1 MQTRKYLMT
10 ILGVSFV
17 LLMIASAFPVRV
29 AAQEEGLFKITLVA
43 PGTANQARRQ
53 WAQIVRNAMQQ
64 VGIDAS
70 VAYLGWGA
78 VFDRILFAPKEI
90 WGKTYAEG
98 GFDAFFVGQGW
109 TVPMP
114 VANLLPYYGS
124 DEKYF
129 PPGQNWYLYKDTNV
143 DKMATE
149 YIRTLDEGKRIP
161 ILKDLQAYL
170 QENGPDFLIFYDRT
184 VAAYSPQLGNFDPLV
199 YYAPHWL
206 KGPATTTVAVPGE
219 WTAFNPVL
227 SNSWY
232 DIPFLYGIFD
242 MGAGGGITMNYENQF
257 IPATYTS
264 WTSSPDGLEW
274 TMNVRQGMKWHDGVE
289 VTADD
294 FIYSLWIQLTPE
306 TGAQSTGY
314 WTDVKGNKVTLT
326 YSDGTTVVKDFTEE
340 GKPVKEGS
348 ASAVGK
354 YTIKAKLPEVFG
366 IYYPD
371 SILGE
376 YPMPKH
382 VLEAIPIDQWS
393 THSFNTGEGS
403 YKITKPDGT
412 TVDWTGPVGL
422 GPYVY
427 KSYDRTKQIIT
438 LAKNPDYWNRA
449 ALEAQGLFTIE
460 TFNTVFITEK
470 EAALAALKNGE
481 VQILDY
487 NYHFEKDIKRFDPTW
502 GVTKVFDAY
511 GLQELGVNMMHP
523 VFGTGTDTPL
533 GKQDPTKASEAA
545 NHVRR
550 AIDHLI
556 PRQLIIDNLMDGFPR
571 PGIAFV
577 LPPQI
582 GFNKDLKS
590 TEYSL
595 DEARKHLQLAGY
607 EPKGGVEV
615 FNPQVPPLFTGTPVA
630 LSGRIINAETNGPF
644 PIPLR
649 LDVQAST
656 DEGKTWTKVGE
667 TSTDSYGNYQT
678 VVTPPG
684 TGAFWYRVFFPGS
697 TLPLEE
703 WINIIGGTTGE
714 DIKTAETLSLI
725 PPIATEPVKAE
736 VGSLEDVLKKY
747 MPTEQAASKSDV
759 EALNAQIQTLTTGLY
774 AAIALIVIVGAG
786 GFYLALRRRK
796 S

>member
-1 MQTRKYLMT
+1 MQKRKYLVT
-10 ILGVSFV
+10 ILGVCFV

-90 WGKTYAEG
+90 WGKTYVEG

-109 TVPMP
+109 TVPNP
-114 VANLLPYYGS
+114 IANLLSTYGS

-129 PPGQNWYLYKDTNV
+129 PPGQNWYLYKNTNV

-149 YIRTLDEGKRIP
+149 YIRTLDESKRIQ
-161 ILKDLQAYL
+161 ILKDLQVFL
-170 QENGPDFLIFYDRT
+170 QENGPDFIIYYDRA
-184 VAAYSPQLGNFDPLV
+184 VAALSPQVGNFDPLV
-199 YYAPHWL
+199 YYAPAWL
-206 KGPATTTVAVPGE
+206 KGPATTTVSVPGE

-242 MGAGGGITMNYENQF
+242 QGFGSGITMNYQTQF
-257 IPATYTS
+257 IPHAYTS
-264 WTSSPDGLEW
+264 WSSSPDGLEW
-274 TMNVRQGMKWHDGVE
+274 TMNIREGMKWHDGVE

-326 YSDGTTVVKDFTEE
+326 YSDGTTVVKDLTTE
-340 GKPVKEGS
+340 GQPVKEGS
-348 ASAVGK
+348 ATAVGK
-354 YTIKAKLPEVFG
+354 YTLKCKLPEVYG

-371 SILGE
+371 AILGE

-382 VLEAIPIDQWS
+382 VLEAIPIEQWS
-393 THSFNTGEGS
+393 THSFNTGEGT
-403 YKITKPDGT
+403 YTITRPDGT
-412 TVDWTGPVGL
+412 TVEWTGPVGL
-422 GPYVY
+422 GPYLY
-427 KSYDRTKQIIT
+427 KGYDRTKQIIT
-438 LAKNPDYWNRA
+438 LVKNPDYWNRA
-449 ALEAQGLFTIE
+449 ALEAQGQFTIE
-460 TFNTVFITEK
+460 TYNTVFVTEK
-470 EAALAALKNGE
+470 EAAMASLKNGE

-487 NYHFEKDIKRFDPTW
+487 NYHFEKDVKRFDPTW

-511 GLQELGVNMMHP
+511 GLQLLGVNMMHP

-556 PRQLIIDNLMDGFPR
+556 PRQLIIDNLMDGYPR
-571 PGIAFV
+571 PGITFV

-582 GFNKDLKS
+582 GFNKDLKA
-590 TEYSL
+590 TEYSM
-595 DEARKHLQLAGY
+595 DEARKHLALAGY
-607 EPKGGVEV
+607 EPKGGVQV
-615 FNPQVPPLFTGTPVA
+615 FNPEIPPLFTGTPVA
-630 LSGRIINAETNGPF
+630 LSGRIVNAETDSAF
-644 PIPLR
+644 PVSLR
-649 LDVQAST
+649 LDVQVST

-684 TGAFWYRVFFPGS
+684 TGKFWYRVFFPGS
-697 TLPLEE
+697 TLPVEE
-703 WINIIGGTTGE
+703 WEKIIGRTTGE

-725 PPIATEPVKAE
+725 PPITTDPVKAE
-736 VGSLEDVLKKY
+736 VGSLENVLAKY
-747 MPTEQAASKSDV
+747 MPAEQAASKSDV

-774 AAIALIVIVGAG
+774 AAIVLIILVGAG
-786 GFYLALRRRK
+786 GFYLALRKRK
-796 S
+796 T